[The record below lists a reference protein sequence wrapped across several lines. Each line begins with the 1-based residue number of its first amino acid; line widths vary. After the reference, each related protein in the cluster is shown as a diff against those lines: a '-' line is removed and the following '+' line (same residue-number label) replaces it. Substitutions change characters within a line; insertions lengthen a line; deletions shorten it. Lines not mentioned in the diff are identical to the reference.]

1 MSTSSQP
8 SAKEMPSTARVLP
21 SAAEDEHQFDVH
33 EGDGAAHMPSLQQIK
48 KKLTTREGWM
58 GDYATRRRDAHAPRT
73 RVLEFELKLT
83 FLLLAF
89 VSFDFPF
96 PNAQEEDGFLCMPTL
111 PFSVGR
117 GRKRRAH
124 AVPFYALD
132 QEMPILL
139 ALLCGFQHA
148 LAMLAGLVTPPII
161 FANQLGFN
169 AAQQNQAV
177 AVSLIA
183 SGFLSA
189 IQMSRFA
196 IPFTKRKYWLGT
208 GLITV
213 VGTSF
218 ATLSTASAIFST
230 LYADG
235 TCPSTVA
242 NGVTVRGYCPQA
254 YGYLLGT
261 SCLTSLLEMGMAFVP
276 PKILKRIFPP
286 VVTGTVI
293 LLIGANLIGFET
305 NLAKVT
311 LSCSDSGFLNW
322 GGGSGNCHTRP
333 ETGFFALCPNINA
346 EHAYQWGNPRFLGLG
361 LVSFLTII
369 FLEFFGSSAMR
380 SGSIILG
387 LVVGCIVAGPLG
399 YIDGSSITKAPVATF
414 LWRQTFPLKV
424 HGPSILPLMAVY
436 ISLAMEATG
445 DITASSEASRQP
457 VTGALFDSRVQGGIL
472 ADGFNGL
479 LSGLMMNAPVSIFA
493 QNNGV
498 ISITRCANRT
508 AGYFCAATL
517 VVIGV
522 LAKIS
527 GIFLAIPAPVLGGVT
542 TFLFASVAVS
552 GFRVLS
558 YMAFTRR
565 DRMILASA
573 LSLGL
578 GNLLVPDWSSYIFTS
593 TTTKPS
599 LKGFENSLIIILS
612 TPFLIAGIIASIL
625 NALLPAD
632 PDAPVDEVD
641 DEGDEEESMEAGKKA
656 SHVRS
661 ANDDEIKKA

>member
-1 MSTSSQP
+1 MSLSSQP

-21 SAAEDEHQFDVH
+21 SAAEDEHHFDAH
-33 EGDGAAHMPSLQQIK
+33 EGDGAAHLPSLQQIK
-48 KKLTTREGWM
+48 KKLTTKEGWM
-58 GDYATRRRDAHAPRT
+58 GDY
-73 RVLEFELKLT
+73 
-83 FLLLAF
+83 
-89 VSFDFPF
+89 DF
-96 PNAQEEDGFLCMPTL
+96 GFLCVPTL
-111 PFSVGR
+111 PFSAGR
-117 GRKRRAH
+117 GRKRRAR

-139 ALLCGFQHA
+139 ALICGFQHA

-169 AAQQNQAV
+169 PAQQNQAV

-189 IQMSRFA
+189 LQMSRFA

-218 ATLSTASAIFST
+218 ATLSTASAIFNT

-261 SCLTSLLEMGMAFVP
+261 SCLTSILEMSMAFVP

-293 LLIGANLIGFET
+293 LLIGASLIG
-305 NLAKVT
+305 
-311 LSCSDSGFLNW
+311 DSGFLNW

-333 ETGFFALCPNINA
+333 ETGFFALCPNITA
-346 EHAYQWGNPRFLGLG
+346 PRAYQWGNPRFLGLG
-361 LVSFLTII
+361 LFSFLTII
-369 FLEFFGSSAMR
+369 FLEFFGSPAMR

-399 YIDGSSITKAPVATF
+399 YIDGSSITQAPVATF
-414 LWRQTFPLKV
+414 LWNETFPLKV

-457 VTGALFDSRVQGGIL
+457 VTGP
-472 ADGFNGL
+472 L
-479 LSGLMMNAPVSIFA
+479 LIVVS
-493 QNNGV
+493 
-498 ISITRCANRT
+498 
-508 AGYFCAATL
+508 
-517 VVIGV
+517 
-522 LAKIS
+522 K
-527 GIFLAIPAPVLGGVT
+527 
-542 TFLFASVAVS
+542 AVS
-552 GFRVLS
+552 S
-558 YMAFTRR
+558 AMAST
-565 DRMILASA
+565 
-573 LSLGL
+573 
-578 GNLLVPDWSSYIFTS
+578 VSSR
-593 TTTKPS
+593 
-599 LKGFENSLIIILS
+599 
-612 TPFLIAGIIASIL
+612 A
-625 NALLPAD
+625 
-632 PDAPVDEVD
+632 
-641 DEGDEEESMEAGKKA
+641 
-656 SHVRS
+656 
-661 ANDDEIKKA
+661 

>member
-1 MSTSSQP
+1 MMLEGNKRELKYFENLT
-8 SAKEMPSTARVLP
+8 LP
-21 SAAEDEHQFDVH
+21 SAAEDEHHFDVH
-33 EGDGAAHMPSLQQIK
+33 EGDGAAHLPSLQQIK
-48 KKLTTREGWM
+48 KKLTTKEGWM
-58 GDYATRRRDAHAPRT
+58 GDY
-73 RVLEFELKLT
+73 
-83 FLLLAF
+83 
-89 VSFDFPF
+89 DF
-96 PNAQEEDGFLCMPTL
+96 GFLCMPTL
-111 PFSVGR
+111 PFAVGR
-117 GRKRRAH
+117 GRKRRAR

-139 ALLCGFQHA
+139 ALICGFQHA

-169 AAQQNQAV
+169 PAQQNQAV

-218 ATLSTASAIFST
+218 ATLSTASAIFNT

-235 TCPSTVA
+235 TSPSTVA
-242 NGVTVRGYCPQA
+242 SGVTVRGYCPQA

-276 PKILKRIFPP
+276 PKVLKRIFPP

-293 LLIGANLIGFET
+293 LLIGASLIGSVHV
-305 NLAKVT
+305 LL
-311 LSCSDSGFLNW
+311 LSWRNDSGFLNW

-333 ETGFFALCPNINA
+333 ETGFFALCPDISA
-346 EHAYQWGNPRFLGLG
+346 PRAYQWGDPRFLGLG
-361 LVSFLTII
+361 LLSFLTII
-369 FLEFFGSSAMR
+369 FLEFFGSPAMR

-399 YIDGSSITKAPVATF
+399 YIDGSSITQAPVATF
-414 LWRQTFPLKV
+414 LWRETFPLKV

-457 VTGALFDSRVQGGIL
+457 VTGPLFDSRVQGGIL

-517 VVIGV
+517 IVIGI

-558 YMAFTRR
+558 YMSFTRR

-593 TTTKPS
+593 TTTKAS
-599 LKGFENSLIIILS
+599 LKGFENSLIIVGCPFTQTLS
-612 TPFLIAGIIASIL
+612 TSTLLTWCFLPL
-625 NALLPAD
+625 AD
-632 PDAPVDEVD
+632 LVDSFLDRWYHCIHPQRAPPC
-641 DEGDEEESMEAGKKA
+641 
-656 SHVRS
+656 
-661 ANDDEIKKA
+661 